1 MCGWFVVG
9 FWAFFFFGLWPV
21 VVFNGGVGFQYG
33 VDL

>member
-1 MCGWFVVG
+1 MVG
-9 FWAFFFFGLWPV
+9 LLWVFGLFFFFGLWPV